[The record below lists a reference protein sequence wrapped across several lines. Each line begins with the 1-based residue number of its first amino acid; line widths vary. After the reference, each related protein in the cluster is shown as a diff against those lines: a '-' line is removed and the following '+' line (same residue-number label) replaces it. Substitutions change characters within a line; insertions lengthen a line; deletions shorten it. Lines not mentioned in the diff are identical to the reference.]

1 MCHPCDFASDTP
13 MIIDVQILKHLHFE
27 TVYFPLLFSEIMKTT
42 FFTNIFSL
50 LRSSWSVKNYIYFM
64 LEYLLNVFKMPGWN
78 KINIFSC
85 LKLKWM
91 MWQIETGRQPCD
103 YPGTF
108 PAPHNQTITT
118 LACLCINY
126 KDVILYSVDDQN
138 LIVP

>member
-1 MCHPCDFASDTP
+1 
-13 MIIDVQILKHLHFE
+13 
-27 TVYFPLLFSEIMKTT
+27 
-42 FFTNIFSL
+42 
-50 LRSSWSVKNYIYFM
+50 
-64 LEYLLNVFKMPGWN
+64 MPGWN

-85 LKLKWM
+85 LKLKLM
-91 MWQIETGRQPCD
+91 MWQIETRRQPCD

>member
-1 MCHPCDFASDTP
+1 
-13 MIIDVQILKHLHFE
+13 
-27 TVYFPLLFSEIMKTT
+27 
-42 FFTNIFSL
+42 
-50 LRSSWSVKNYIYFM
+50 
-64 LEYLLNVFKMPGWN
+64 
-78 KINIFSC
+78 
-85 LKLKWM
+85 M